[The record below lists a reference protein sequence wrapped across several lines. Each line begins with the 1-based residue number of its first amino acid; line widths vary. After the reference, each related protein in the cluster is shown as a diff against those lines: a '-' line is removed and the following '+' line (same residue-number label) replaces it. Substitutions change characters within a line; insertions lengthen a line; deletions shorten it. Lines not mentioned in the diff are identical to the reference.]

1 MSRARRCWA
10 STVAGAVLLAG
21 CQVSGIHPTGSTIPK
36 DDPAAEGPVL
46 PIPPPPPAPAP
57 IAGTQTTVD
66 VYANDRPGKLSP
78 VVQGMATR
86 IYVPNS
92 TDSTVDEIDPATS
105 KVVRHFPT
113 GKLPQ
118 HVVPSW
124 DLKTL
129 YVANDIGNSLTP
141 IDPVTGEPGAPIRV
155 DDPYNMYFTPDGGS
169 AIVVAEKLARLDF
182 RDPHT
187 FALQRS
193 VPVPCK
199 GVDHLDFSADGS
211 YLLASC
217 EFAASV
223 LKVRLNGPDG
233 PQVEGQPLTLRPK
246 AQPQDVKLSPDGT
259 VFYVADMVSGGVW
272 VLDGEN
278 LSILG
283 FLPTGGGAHGLY
295 VSRDSLSL
303 YVSNRAVGSV
313 SVIDLPTRSVRTTWQ
328 LPNRA
333 SPDMGGVSADGT
345 TLWLSGRTSNEIY
358 AIDTTSGQLTA
369 RIPVGRGPHGLCIYP
384 QPGTY
389 SLGHTGI
396 FR

>member
-10 STVAGAVLLAG
+10 SAVAGAVLLAG

-46 PIPPPPPAPAP
+46 PPPPPPAPAP

-66 VYANDRPGKLSP
+66 VYANDRPGNLSP
-78 VVQGMATR
+78 VVQGMPTR

-223 LKVRLNGPDG
+223 LKVRLKGPDG
-233 PQVEGQPLTLRPK
+233 PRVEGQALTLRPK

-295 VSRDSLSL
+295 VSRDSTSL
-303 YVSNRAVGSV
+303 YVSNRAAGSV
-313 SVIDLPTRSVRTTWQ
+313 SVIDLPTRAVRTTWQ